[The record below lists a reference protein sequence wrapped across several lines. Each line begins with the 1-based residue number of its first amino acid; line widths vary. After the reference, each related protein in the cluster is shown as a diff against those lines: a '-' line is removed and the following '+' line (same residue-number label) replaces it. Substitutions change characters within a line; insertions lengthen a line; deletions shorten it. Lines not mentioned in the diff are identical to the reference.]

1 MRVAV
6 FGMGHVGLVTAALL
20 AEAGHHVVGVDVD
33 LDKLDALQQGK
44 MPFYEPGLEEIVRA
58 QMAEGRLWFVAEGAE
73 AAGASDVALICVGTP
88 VDAQGITDGST
99 VYAAL
104 HTIAEGVGR
113 RQDAAP
119 VVVLRSTVPPASI
132 DNFALY
138 LDRASNGRIGSLCA
152 NPEFLREGS
161 AIADFRNPPMVVIG
175 ADDERAGYM
184 LLELYLPYMDPF
196 FGWEDDL
203 VVRTDCKTAM
213 LVKYASNAWHA
224 LKVTFA
230 NEIGD
235 IAAQVGVDGRTLME
249 IVTRDR
255 QLNISPAYLRPGAP
269 FGGSCLPKDLRA
281 LLYMA
286 WGETPTVLQAVVH
299 SNDKRTWRI
308 VDRAMATG
316 ARKFGIIGVSFK
328 AGTDDVRESPW
339 LTIADR
345 LTHSGGEVRMYDPD
359 VRVDAYEVLT
369 GDLDALLQWAECVII
384 GKSELLPQRA
394 KLPPRVIYGDGRC
407 S

>member
-1 MRVAV
+1 MNKQDLKDLQKMVDIA
-6 FGMGHVGLVTAALL
+6 FTA
-20 AEAGHHVVGVDVD
+20 
-33 LDKLDALQQGK
+33 
-44 MPFYEPGLEEIVRA
+44 LED
-58 QMAEGRLWFVAEGAE
+58 MK
-73 AAGASDVALICVGTP
+73 
-88 VDAQGITDGST
+88 
-99 VYAAL
+99 
-104 HTIAEGVGR
+104 
-113 RQDAAP
+113 
-119 VVVLRSTVPPASI
+119 
-132 DNFALY
+132 LY
-138 LDRASNGRIGSLCA
+138 LKRLSRQHDWQLCT

-161 AIADFRNPPMVVIG
+161 AVADFRNPPMVVIG
-175 ADDERAGYM
+175 ADDEQAGYK
-184 LLELYLPYMDPF
+184 LLELYLPFMDPF

-213 LVKYASNAWHA
+213 LVKYVSNAWHA

-235 IAAQVGVDGRTLME
+235 IATGLGIDGRTLME

-286 WGETPTVLQAVVH
+286 WGETPSVLQAVVH
-299 SNDKRTWRI
+299 SNDKRIWRI

-316 ARKFGIIGVSFK
+316 ARTFGIIGASFK
-328 AGTDDVRESPW
+328 GGTDDVRESPW

-345 LTHSGGEVRMYDPD
+345 LTQAGGEERMYDPD

-369 GDLDALLQWAECVII
+369 DDLDALLAWAECVIV
-384 GKSELLPQRA
+384 GKSELLPQGA

-407 S
+407 L

>member
-1 MRVAV
+1 MKVAV

-20 AEAGHHVVGVDVD
+20 AEVGHQVVGIDVD
-33 LDKLDALQQGK
+33 LGRLTMLRQGI

-58 QMAEGRLWFVAEGAE
+58 QLASGRLNFTGEGVE
-73 AAGASDVALICVGTP
+73 AAQQSEIVLVCVGTP
-88 VDAQGITDGST
+88 SDALGNVDLSA
-99 VYAAL
+99 VYRVL
-104 HTIAEGVGR
+104 ETIAEGYACR
-113 RQDAAP
+113 NNAS
-119 VVVLRSTVPPASI
+119 VVVLRSTAPPAAL
-132 DNFALY
+132 DNLVVY
-138 LDRASNGRIGSLCA
+138 LDRKIGDQIHGFCV

-161 AIADFRNPPMVVIG
+161 AIADFRNPPLVVIG
-175 ADDERAGYM
+175 ADDEQARYK
-184 LLELYLPYMDPF
+184 LLELYLPFMDPF

-213 LVKYASNAWHA
+213 LMKYVSNAWHA

-235 IAAQVGVDGRTLME
+235 IATGLGIDADMVMTLM
-249 IVTRDR
+249 TQDT

-281 LLYMA
+281 LLAMA
-286 WGETPTVLQAVVH
+286 WGDTPSVLQAVLH
-299 SNDKRTWRI
+299 SNDKRMWRI

-339 LTIADR
+339 MIIAAR
-345 LTHSGGEVRMYDPD
+345 LTQGGGEVRMYDPD

-369 GDLDALLQWAECVII
+369 DDLDALLQWAECVIV
-384 GKSELLPQRA
+384 GKSELLPQEA
-394 KLPPRVIYGDGRC
+394 PLPPCVIYGDGGC